1 MHVPARVRA
10 NQVPSHSRYKGGVKA
25 SWSALLV
32 AAIVALGGAAARAGT
47 VRGNVFDDA
56 DGDGLFSAGE
66 EGVGGV
72 RIAWEGQF
80 VAVSAADGSYS
91 FEAPDEV
98 GIAWARTPDGFRPGP
113 RWHQVD
119 GGGGEDDG
127 VDFAL
132 RRAGAPGDDLT
143 FVVGSDSHMGREEF
157 ERPGQFDADDL
168 ALALGQAVDLDP
180 TPRFVAI
187 TGDIAQSNNP
197 DQFAH
202 AVEVARQL
210 DIAFVPVPGNH
221 DWFDGGASY
230 RQYFGPPMYS
240 FEAGGARF
248 VVLNDND
255 SIPAWQAF
263 LFADLAD
270 AAEDTPVVAF
280 MHRPPED
287 PELAALEAAGVDTL
301 FTGHWHS
308 NTVFTY
314 GDLVQYN
321 TEPIVRGGIDA
332 APAGYRVVSFTGGVM
347 ALSHHAVVESPTLR
361 ITFPRETD
369 CVEGDTTAVLVAAQ
383 IGARFANV
391 EATLAGAG
399 ARLAWNGAWSYGGEL
414 PLPAGDD
421 LTLRVTA
428 RDGSGGELEAEA
440 VLRRCAATPPD
451 GGGAWSQVQGDAQH
465 RGFTPDPIAP
475 PLATA
480 WARSIGAHIHG
491 GSPILAGGRLFAVGA
506 DFSDGAT
513 SVVVALDA
521 ATGEEI
527 WRATPGADVRNAPAV
542 AGDVLVVP
550 TSGGVLVGYDTAS
563 GEELWRHDLGD
574 GVERNR
580 AVLHAA
586 VAADGAAVYAG
597 VHGRYAAL
605 APESGETVWEGVPAE
620 GNSLASLAAGA
631 VGGGLVIG
639 TVGRGREGLF
649 AWDAATGV
657 ERWRIEP
664 PATIGVQASPVISE
678 DEARVYYANAAGAVH
693 AVELA
698 TGSEVWST
706 ALFTDNTDWDYAITA
721 TPALAHGLLYVP
733 TTYDWFVA
741 LDAATGEEAWRIA
754 AGTSLVHVSHARSTA
769 SSFTGAP
776 LVAGSTVWVPGAD
789 GFLRAHDA
797 ASGDELWC
805 SDLGAPLLSGMAAG
819 GGALY
824 VGSFDGTIRAL
835 THAEGELGCATSFGP
850 PVEDD
855 GGCGCRAGGAPAGT
869 PSLLII
875 LGALAAVSRRG
886 RPGRRRTPRR
896 QRRSRRKCER
906 LGELTAR

>member
-1 MHVPARVRA
+1 MRP
-10 NQVPSHSRYKGGVKA
+10 NQVPSHSGYKGEVKA
-25 SWSALLV
+25 SSALLV
-32 AAIVALGGAAARAGT
+32 AAIVALGVGGAAAPAGAAT
-47 VRGNVFDDA
+47 VRGSAFDDA
-56 DGDGLFSAGE
+56 DRDGLFSAGE
-66 EGVGGV
+66 EGVAGV

-80 VAVSAADGSYS
+80 VAVTADDGSYS

-98 GIAWARTPDGFRPGP
+98 GIAWARVPDGFRPGP
-113 RWHQVD
+113 VWRELD
-119 GGGGEDDG
+119 GGGEEEDG
-127 VDFAL
+127 IDFAL

-157 ERPGQFDADDL
+157 ERPGEFDADDL
-168 ALALGQAVDLDP
+168 ALAFGQAIDLDP
-180 TPRFVAI
+180 APRFVAI

-197 DQFAH
+197 DQFAR
-202 AVEVARQL
+202 AVEVVEQL

-255 SIPAWQAF
+255 TIPAWQAF
-263 LFADLAD
+263 LDAELAD
-270 AAEDTPVVAF
+270 AGDGIRVIAF

-287 PELAALEAAGVDTL
+287 PELAVLEAAGVDTL

-314 GDLVQYN
+314 GDLVEYN
-321 TEPIVRGGIDA
+321 TEPIVRGGVDA
-332 APAGYRVVSFTGGVM
+332 SPAGYRVVSLTAGVM
-347 ALSHHAVVESPTLR
+347 TLSHHSVVESPTLR
-361 ITFPRETD
+361 ITWPRADD
-369 CVEGDTTAVLVAAQ
+369 CVSGDTARVLVAAQ

-391 EATLAGAG
+391 DASLAGAET
-399 ARLAWNGAWSYGGEL
+399 RLSWNGAWSYAGEL

-428 RDGSGGELEAEA
+428 RSGGGAALETEE
-440 VLRRCAATPPD
+440 VLRRCEPDAPGDGAT
-451 GGGAWSQVQGDAQH
+451 WSQVQGGAHH
-465 RGFTPDPIAP
+465 RGFTPDPVEP
-475 PLATA
+475 PLATV

-491 GSPILAGGRLFAVGA
+491 GSPILADGRLFVVGA
-506 DFSDGAT
+506 DFSDGST

-521 ATGEEI
+521 VTGDEL

-550 TSGGVLVGYDTAS
+550 TSSGVLVGYDAAS
-563 GEELWRHDLGD
+563 GEELWRHDLGT

-586 VAADGAAVYAG
+586 VAGDGAAIYVG

-605 APESGETVWEGVPAE
+605 AADSGETVWEGVPAE
-620 GNSLASLAAGA
+620 GNSLASLAAAA
-631 VGGGLVIG
+631 VGGGLVVG
-639 TVGRGREGLF
+639 TVGRGREGIF

-664 PATIGVQASPVISE
+664 PATIGVQGSPVVSE
-678 DEARVYYANAAGAVH
+678 DEAQLYYVNAAGAVH

-706 ALFTDNTDWDYAITA
+706 ALFEGNTDWDYAAVA
-721 TPALAHGLLYVP
+721 TPALAHGLLFVP

-741 LDAATGEEAWRIA
+741 LDATTGEEAWRIA
-754 AGTSLVHVSHARSTA
+754 AGESVVHVSHARSTA
-769 SSFTGAP
+769 SSFSAPPVVTG
-776 LVAGSTVWVPGAD
+776 SIVWVPGAD

-797 ASGDELWC
+797 ASGDEVWC
-805 SDLGAPLLSGMAAG
+805 SDLAAPLLSGMAAG
-819 GGALY
+819 DRTLY
-824 VGSFDGTIRAL
+824 IGSYDGTIRAL
-835 THAEGELGCATSFGP
+835 THVDGELGCDATFAP
-850 PVEDD
+850 PVAEDD
-855 GGCGCRAGGAPAGT
+855 GGCGCRAGGTPRNTPGT
-869 PSLLII
+869 LL
-875 LGALAAVSRRG
+875 LLVVAALAAR
-886 RPGRRRTPRR
+886 GRRRHGPFRAGKA
-896 QRRSRRKCER
+896 Q
-906 LGELTAR
+906 